1 MRIVRVPAALVDRR
15 KPCRF
20 ALRDPLGKRRDQPA
34 PLQGVQLARQGRR
47 DLVDHAGILSV
58 PPFLLVQPS
67 AGRVALAWH
76 SSGQQ
81 VGAGLGAGDVA
92 KMRARRPGRVG
103 GLADAAKVQAVN
115 RHVSSLP
122 ARSRQTQS
130 GQTFV
135 HRKPALA
142 GGCNG
147 GRAPL
152 PRGVFVYK
160 NTSCYPL
167 PTPGF
172 PARAHIALAM
182 YKCALLCF
190 G

>member
-1 MRIVRVPAALVDRR
+1 MGVRVVGVRSALVDRGE
-15 KPCRF
+15 PCRPPS
-20 ALRDPLGKRRDQPA
+20 RHPLGEDRDQHP
-34 PLQGVQLARQGRR
+34 PLLRVQLARQGGGE
-47 DLVDHAGILSV
+47 LVDHAGVFAVL
-58 PPFLLVQPS
+58 PFLPVQPS
-67 AGRVALAWH
+67 EGGVALGRH
-76 SSGQQ
+76 PSGQQ

-92 KMRARRPGRVG
+92 QMRARRPGRVG
-103 GLADAAKVQAVN
+103 GLADTAQMQAVD
-115 RHVSSLP
+115 RHASSLP
-122 ARSRQTQS
+122 ARSRQTQDE
-130 GQTFV
+130 QAVV

-167 PTPGF
+167 LTPGF

-182 YKCALLCF
+182 YKCALSD
-190 G
+190 